1 MVAAENHPVEVRP
14 AHVDEFEAVAGLRW
28 HWELE
33 NYPPPAIARDTFTA
47 HFADWAREH
56 TDSHRCMVAVRDRE
70 LIGMAWLAVFE
81 RVPTPESP
89 LRLTGDLQSVYLIPE
104 ARAGGIGS
112 RLVTAVIEQARA
124 LDIQKI
130 TVQSGTRAI
139 PVYARN
145 GFEASPKL
153 LVADL
158 T

>member
-1 MVAAENHPVEVRP
+1 MVNAEVRP
-14 AHVDEFEAVAGLRW
+14 ARDDEFEAIAGLRW
-28 HWELE
+28 RWELE
-33 NYPPPAIARDTFTA
+33 NYPPPAIAREAFIT

-56 TDSHRCMVAVRDRE
+56 ADSHRCTVAVRDRE

-81 RVPTPESP
+81 RVPTPESS
-89 LRLTGDLQSVYLIPE
+89 LRFTGDLQSVYLIPE

-112 RLVTAVIEQARA
+112 RLVTAAIEQARA

-130 TVQSGTRAI
+130 TVHSSTRAI

-145 GFEASPKL
+145 GFEDSPKL
-153 LVADL
+153 LMADL

>member
-1 MVAAENHPVEVRP
+1 MVNAEVRP
-14 AHVDEFEAVAGLRW
+14 ARDDEFEAVAGLRW
-28 HWELE
+28 RWELE
-33 NYPPPAIARDTFTA
+33 NYPPPAVARDTFVA

-56 TDSHRCMVAVRDRE
+56 ADSHRCTVAVRDRE

-81 RVPTPESP
+81 RVPTPESS

-112 RLVTAVIEQARA
+112 RLVTAAIEQARA

-130 TVQSGTRAI
+130 TVHSGTRAI